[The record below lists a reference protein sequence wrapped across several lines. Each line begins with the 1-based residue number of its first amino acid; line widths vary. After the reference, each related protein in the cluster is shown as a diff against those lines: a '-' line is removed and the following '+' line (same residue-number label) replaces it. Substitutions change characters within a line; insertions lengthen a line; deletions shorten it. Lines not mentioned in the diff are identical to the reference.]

1 MNHTAKKLL
10 VGTVGAAG
18 LFLATTATA
27 NADTTH
33 KVAKNDTVW
42 DLSQKYGVS
51 IQAIEAL
58 NNIDQN
64 SHLIVTGQTLK
75 VPAKDAQVSENNNTA
90 QAADKK
96 ADTENTSDVTVK
108 AGDTLWTLAQQYNTS
123 VEKLRELNGLAADA
137 YLIHPGNV
145 LKVNGTVQA
154 TQQPAQTEQP
164 VQQQTEQPVQQQTE
178 QPVQQQTEQ
187 PVVQQEATQEQA
199 QKPQLVVSANHTT
212 HTVQAGES
220 LYSIAQAYGVTV
232 DSLRSAN
239 NLGATLL
246 VGQTLTINDPA
257 KDPAQEAAQEQAA
270 AQAQQQAAAQQAAQ
284 EQAAAQQAAQEQ
296 AAAAQAQQQAAAQQ
310 QVQQPVQNQAPA
322 QTQTQAPAQQTQ
334 QTQQVQQQAQPAQV
348 QQPQQQVVST
358 SADGSAIAAYAQS
371 FIGTPYVWGGSTPS
385 GFDCS
390 GLTQYV
396 YAHFGKQIG
405 RNTIAQESAGTHIP
419 VSQAQVGD
427 LLFWGTPGSTY
438 HVAIYLGG
446 NSFVAAPEP
455 GQSVKIGNMAYF
467 MPSFAVH
474 VN

>member
-64 SHLIVTGQTLK
+64 SHLIITGQTLK

-90 QAADKK
+90 QATDKK

-145 LKVNGTVQA
+145 LKINGTVQA

-164 VQQQTEQPVQQQTE
+164 VQQQAQP
-178 QPVQQQTEQ
+178 EQ
-187 PVVQQEATQEQA
+187 PVVQQEATQQQA
-199 QKPQLVVSANHTT
+199 QEPQLVVSANHTT

-232 DSLRSAN
+232 DSLRAAN

-257 KDPAQEAAQEQAA
+257 KDPAQEAAAQAQQEAVAQQAAQQQAA
-270 AQAQQQAAAQQAAQ
+270 AQAQQEAAAQQAAT
-284 EQAAAQQAAQEQ
+284 
-296 AAAAQAQQQAAAQQ
+296 

-322 QTQTQAPAQQTQ
+322 QTQAPAQ

-358 SADGSAIAAYAQS
+358 SADGAAIAAYAQS

-405 RNTIAQESAGTHIP
+405 RNTIAQESAGAHIP

-455 GQSVKIGNMAYF
+455 GQSVT
-467 MPSFAVH
+467 
-474 VN
+474 

>member
-145 LKVNGTVQA
+145 LRVNGTVQA

-164 VQQQTEQPVQQQTE
+164 VQQQTEQPV
-178 QPVQQQTEQ
+178 
-187 PVVQQEATQEQA
+187 VQQEATQEQA
-199 QKPQLVVSANHTT
+199 QEPQLVVSANHTT

-257 KDPAQEAAQEQAA
+257 KDPAQEAA
-270 AQAQQQAAAQQAAQ
+270 AQQAAQ
-284 EQAAAQQAAQEQ
+284 EQAASQAQQEAATQQAAQEQ
-296 AAAAQAQQQAAAQQ
+296 AAAAQAQQ

-322 QTQTQAPAQQTQ
+322 QTQNQAPAQTQTQAPAQ

>member
-145 LKVNGTVQA
+145 LRVNGTVQA

-164 VQQQTEQPVQQQTE
+164 VQQQDQA
-178 QPVQQQTEQ
+178 QTEQ

-199 QKPQLVVSANHTT
+199 QEPQLVVSANHTT

-257 KDPAQEAAQEQAA
+257 KDPAQEAA
-270 AQAQQQAAAQQAAQ
+270 AQQAAQ
-284 EQAAAQQAAQEQ
+284 EQAASQAQQEAATQQAAQEQ
-296 AAAAQAQQQAAAQQ
+296 AAAAQAQQ

-322 QTQTQAPAQQTQ
+322 QTQTQAPAQQTQQTQ

>member
-1 MNHTAKKLL
+1 MNHTARKLL

-51 IQAIEAL
+51 IQAIETL
-58 NNIDQN
+58 NNIDQS

-75 VPAKDAQVSENNNTA
+75 VPAKDAQVAKNNAPA
-90 QAADKK
+90 QVTDKK
-96 ADTENTSDVTVK
+96 ADTANTSEVTVK

-164 VQQQTEQPVQQQTE
+164 VQQP
-178 QPVQQQTEQ
+178 EQ

-199 QKPQLVVSANHTT
+199 QEPQLVVSANHTT

-232 DSLRSAN
+232 DSLRAAN

-257 KDPAQEAAQEQAA
+257 KDPAQEAAAQAQQEAVAQQAAQQQAA
-270 AQAQQQAAAQQAAQ
+270 AQAQQEAAAQQAAT
-284 EQAAAQQAAQEQ
+284 
-296 AAAAQAQQQAAAQQ
+296 

-322 QTQTQAPAQQTQ
+322 QTQAPAQ

-358 SADGSAIAAYAQS
+358 SADGAAIAAYAQS

-405 RNTIAQESAGTHIP
+405 RNTIAQESAGAHIP

>member
-90 QAADKK
+90 QATDKK

-164 VQQQTEQPVQQQTE
+164 VQQQAQP
-178 QPVQQQTEQ
+178 EQ

-199 QKPQLVVSANHTT
+199 QEPQLVVSANHTT

-232 DSLRSAN
+232 DSLRAAN

-246 VGQTLTINDPA
+246 VGQTLTINDPT
-257 KDPAQEAAQEQAA
+257 KDPAQEAAA
-270 AQAQQQAAAQQAAQ
+270 
-284 EQAAAQQAAQEQ
+284 
-296 AAAAQAQQQAAAQQ
+296 
-310 QVQQPVQNQAPA
+310 
-322 QTQTQAPAQQTQ
+322 
-334 QTQQVQQQAQPAQV
+334 QQVQQQAQPAQV

-358 SADGSAIAAYAQS
+358 SADGAAIAAYAQS

-405 RNTIAQESAGTHIP
+405 RNTIAQESAGAHIP

>member
-123 VEKLRELNGLAADA
+123 VEKLRELNGLATDA

-145 LKVNGTVQA
+145 LRVNGTVQA

-164 VQQQTEQPVQQQTE
+164 VQQQTEQPV
-178 QPVQQQTEQ
+178 
-187 PVVQQEATQEQA
+187 VQQEATQEQA
-199 QKPQLVVSANHTT
+199 QEPQLVVSANHTT

-257 KDPAQEAAQEQAA
+257 KDPAQEAAAQQAAQEQAA
-270 AQAQQQAAAQQAAQ
+270 SQAQQEAATQQAAQ
-284 EQAAAQQAAQEQ
+284 EQAAAQ
-296 AAAAQAQQQAAAQQ
+296 AQQ

-322 QTQTQAPAQQTQ
+322 QTQNQSPAQTQTQAPAQ

>member
-90 QAADKK
+90 QVADKK

-164 VQQQTEQPVQQQTE
+164 VQQQTEQPV
-178 QPVQQQTEQ
+178 
-187 PVVQQEATQEQA
+187 VQQEATQEQA
-199 QKPQLVVSANHTT
+199 QEPQLVVSANHTT

-257 KDPAQEAAQEQAA
+257 KDPAQEAA
-270 AQAQQQAAAQQAAQ
+270 AQQAAQ
-284 EQAAAQQAAQEQ
+284 EQAATQQ
-296 AAAAQAQQQAAAQQ
+296 AQQ

-371 FIGTPYVWGGSTPS
+371 FIGTPYVLGGSTPS

>member
-145 LKVNGTVQA
+145 LRVNGTVQA

-164 VQQQTEQPVQQQTE
+164 VQQQTEQPV
-178 QPVQQQTEQ
+178 
-187 PVVQQEATQEQA
+187 VQQEATQEQA
-199 QKPQLVVSANHTT
+199 QEPQLVVSANHTT

-257 KDPAQEAAQEQAA
+257 KDPAQEAAT
-270 AQAQQQAAAQQAAQ
+270 QQAAQ
-284 EQAAAQQAAQEQ
+284 EQAASQAQQEAATQQAAQEQ
-296 AAAAQAQQQAAAQQ
+296 AAAAQAQQ

-322 QTQTQAPAQQTQ
+322 QTQNQAPAQTQTQAPAQ

>member
-1 MNHTAKKLL
+1 M
-10 VGTVGAAG
+10 
-18 LFLATTATA
+18 
-27 NADTTH
+27 
-33 KVAKNDTVW
+33 
-42 DLSQKYGVS
+42 
-51 IQAIEAL
+51 

-64 SHLIVTGQTLK
+64 SHLIITGQTLK

-90 QAADKK
+90 QATDKK

-145 LKVNGTVQA
+145 LKINGTVQA

-164 VQQQTEQPVQQQTE
+164 VQQQAQP
-178 QPVQQQTEQ
+178 EQ
-187 PVVQQEATQEQA
+187 PVVQQEATQQQA
-199 QKPQLVVSANHTT
+199 QEPQLVVSANHTT

-232 DSLRSAN
+232 DSLRAAN

-257 KDPAQEAAQEQAA
+257 KDPAQEAAAQAQQEAVAQQAAQQQAA
-270 AQAQQQAAAQQAAQ
+270 AQAQQEAAAQQAAT
-284 EQAAAQQAAQEQ
+284 
-296 AAAAQAQQQAAAQQ
+296 

-322 QTQTQAPAQQTQ
+322 QTQAPAQ

-358 SADGSAIAAYAQS
+358 SADGAAIAAYAQS

-405 RNTIAQESAGTHIP
+405 RNTIAQESAGAHIP

>member
-1 MNHTAKKLL
+1 MNHTARKLL

-51 IQAIEAL
+51 IQAIETL

-75 VPAKDAQVSENNNTA
+75 VPAKDAQVAKNNAPA
-90 QAADKK
+90 QVTDKE
-96 ADTENTSDVTVK
+96 ADTANTSEVTVK

-164 VQQQTEQPVQQQTE
+164 VQQQAQP
-178 QPVQQQTEQ
+178 EQ

-199 QKPQLVVSANHTT
+199 QEPQLVVSANHTT

-232 DSLRSAN
+232 DSLRAAN

-257 KDPAQEAAQEQAA
+257 KDPAQEAAAQQAA
-270 AQAQQQAAAQQAAQ
+270 AQAQQEAATQQAAT
-284 EQAAAQQAAQEQ
+284 
-296 AAAAQAQQQAAAQQ
+296 

-322 QTQTQAPAQQTQ
+322 QTQAPA
-334 QTQQVQQQAQPAQV
+334 QQVQQQAQPAQV

-358 SADGSAIAAYAQS
+358 SADGAAIAAYAQS

-405 RNTIAQESAGTHIP
+405 RNTIAQESAGAHIP

>member
-123 VEKLRELNGLAADA
+123 VEKLRELNGLATDA

-145 LKVNGTVQA
+145 LRVNGTVQA

-164 VQQQTEQPVQQQTE
+164 VQQQTEQPV
-178 QPVQQQTEQ
+178 
-187 PVVQQEATQEQA
+187 VQQEATQEQA
-199 QKPQLVVSANHTT
+199 QEPQLVVSANHTT

-257 KDPAQEAAQEQAA
+257 KDPAQEAAAQQAAQEQAA
-270 AQAQQQAAAQQAAQ
+270 SQAQQEATTQQAAQ
-284 EQAAAQQAAQEQ
+284 EQAAAQ
-296 AAAAQAQQQAAAQQ
+296 AQQ

-322 QTQTQAPAQQTQ
+322 QTQTQAPAQ

>member
-96 ADTENTSDVTVK
+96 ADTENISDVTVK

-164 VQQQTEQPVQQQTE
+164 VQQQTEQPV
-178 QPVQQQTEQ
+178 
-187 PVVQQEATQEQA
+187 VQQEATQEQA
-199 QKPQLVVSANHTT
+199 QEPQLVVSANHTT

-257 KDPAQEAAQEQAA
+257 KDPAQEAAAQQAAQEQAA
-270 AQAQQQAAAQQAAQ
+270 AQAQQEAV
-284 EQAAAQQAAQEQ
+284 AQQAAQEQ
-296 AAAAQAQQQAAAQQ
+296 AAAAQAQQQATAQQ
-310 QVQQPVQNQAPA
+310 PVQQPVQNQAPA

-358 SADGSAIAAYAQS
+358 STDGSAIAAYAQS

>member
-164 VQQQTEQPVQQQTE
+164 VQQQTEQPV
-178 QPVQQQTEQ
+178 
-187 PVVQQEATQEQA
+187 VQQEATQEQA
-199 QKPQLVVSANHTT
+199 QEPQLVVSANHTT

-257 KDPAQEAAQEQAA
+257 QE
-270 AQAQQQAAAQQAAQ
+270 AAAQQAAQ
-284 EQAAAQQAAQEQ
+284 EQAAAQAQQEAATQQAAQEQ
-296 AAAAQAQQQAAAQQ
+296 AAAAQAQQ

-322 QTQTQAPAQQTQ
+322 QTQTQAPAQ

-371 FIGTPYVWGGSTPS
+371 FIGTPYVLGGSTPS

>member
-64 SHLIVTGQTLK
+64 SHLIITGQTLK

-90 QAADKK
+90 QATDKK

-145 LKVNGTVQA
+145 LKINGTVQA

-164 VQQQTEQPVQQQTE
+164 VQQQAQP
-178 QPVQQQTEQ
+178 EQ
-187 PVVQQEATQEQA
+187 PVVQQEATQQQA
-199 QKPQLVVSANHTT
+199 QEPQLVVSANHTT

-232 DSLRSAN
+232 DSLRAAN

-257 KDPAQEAAQEQAA
+257 KDPAQEAAAQQAAQQQAA
-270 AQAQQQAAAQQAAQ
+270 AQAQQEAAAQQAT
-284 EQAAAQQAAQEQ
+284 
-296 AAAAQAQQQAAAQQ
+296 QQQAAT

-322 QTQTQAPAQQTQ
+322 QTQAPAQ

-358 SADGSAIAAYAQS
+358 SADGAAIAAYAQS

-405 RNTIAQESAGTHIP
+405 RNTIAQESAGAHIP

>member
-51 IQAIEAL
+51 IQSIEAL

-64 SHLIVTGQTLK
+64 THLIVTGQTLK
-75 VPAKDAQVSENNNTA
+75 VPAKDAQVA
-90 QAADKK
+90 QADTTNTTDKQTN
-96 ADTENTSDVTVK
+96 TENTSDVTVK
-108 AGDTLWTLAQQYNTS
+108 AGDTLWALAQQYNTT
-123 VEKLRELNGLAADA
+123 VEKLRELNGLSADA
-137 YLIHPGNV
+137 YLIHPGKV
-145 LKVNGTVQA
+145 LKVNGTAQA
-154 TQQPAQTEQP
+154 TQQPVAQPEAQTQ
-164 VQQQTEQPVQQQTE
+164 
-178 QPVQQQTEQ
+178 Q
-187 PVVQQEATQEQA
+187 PVVQQEAQPAQNTQQTQE
-199 QKPQLVVSANHTT
+199 PQLVVSANHTT

-220 LYSIAQAYGVTV
+220 LYTIAQAYGVTV
-232 DSLRSAN
+232 DSLRQAN

-246 VGQTLTINDPA
+246 VGQTLTVNDPT
-257 KDPAQEAAQEQAA
+257 KDPAQEAAAQAQA
-270 AQAQQQAAAQQAAQ
+270 AQQQAAAQA
-284 EQAAAQQAAQEQ
+284 
-296 AAAAQAQQQAAAQQ
+296 AQQQAAAQAAQQEAAAQAAQQQAAAQQQ

-322 QTQTQAPAQQTQ
+322 Q

-358 SADGSAIAAYAQS
+358 SADGGAIAAYAQS
-371 FIGTPYVWGGSTPS
+371 FIGTPYVWGGSTPA

-405 RNTIAQESAGTHIP
+405 RNTIAQESAGAHIP

>member
-1 MNHTAKKLL
+1 MNHTARKLL

-51 IQAIEAL
+51 IQAIETL

-75 VPAKDAQVSENNNTA
+75 VPAKDAQVAKNNAPA
-90 QAADKK
+90 QVTDKK
-96 ADTENTSDVTVK
+96 ADTANTSEVTVK

-164 VQQQTEQPVQQQTE
+164 VQQP
-178 QPVQQQTEQ
+178 EQ

-199 QKPQLVVSANHTT
+199 QEPQLVVSANHTT

-232 DSLRSAN
+232 DSLRAAN

-257 KDPAQEAAQEQAA
+257 KDPAQEAAAQQAAQQQAA
-270 AQAQQQAAAQQAAQ
+270 AQAQQEAAAQQAT
-284 EQAAAQQAAQEQ
+284 
-296 AAAAQAQQQAAAQQ
+296 QQQAAT

-322 QTQTQAPAQQTQ
+322 QTQAPAQQTQQVQQ

-358 SADGSAIAAYAQS
+358 SADGAAIAAYAQS

-405 RNTIAQESAGTHIP
+405 RNTIAQESAGAHIP

>member
-137 YLIHPGNV
+137 YLIHPGNA

-164 VQQQTEQPVQQQTE
+164 VQQQTEQPV
-178 QPVQQQTEQ
+178 
-187 PVVQQEATQEQA
+187 VQQEATQEQA
-199 QKPQLVVSANHTT
+199 QEPQLVVSANHTT

-257 KDPAQEAAQEQAA
+257 KDPAQEAA
-270 AQAQQQAAAQQAAQ
+270 AQQAAQ
-284 EQAAAQQAAQEQ
+284 EQAAAQAQQEAATQQAAQEQ
-296 AAAAQAQQQAAAQQ
+296 AAAAQAQQ

-322 QTQTQAPAQQTQ
+322 QTQTQAPAQQTQQTQ

>member
-164 VQQQTEQPVQQQTE
+164 VQQQTEQPV
-178 QPVQQQTEQ
+178 
-187 PVVQQEATQEQA
+187 VQQEATQEQA
-199 QKPQLVVSANHTT
+199 QEPQLVVSANHTT

-257 KDPAQEAAQEQAA
+257 KDPAQEAA
-270 AQAQQQAAAQQAAQ
+270 AQQAAQ
-284 EQAAAQQAAQEQ
+284 EQAAAQAQQEAAQAQQE

>member
-164 VQQQTEQPVQQQTE
+164 VQQQEQA
-178 QPVQQQTEQ
+178 QTEQ

-199 QKPQLVVSANHTT
+199 QEPQLVVSANHTT

-232 DSLRSAN
+232 DSLRASN

-257 KDPAQEAAQEQAA
+257 KDPAKE
-270 AQAQQQAAAQQAAQ
+270 AAAQQAAQ
-284 EQAAAQQAAQEQ
+284 EQAAAQAQQAAQEQ
-296 AAAAQAQQQAAAQQ
+296 AAAAQAQQ

-322 QTQTQAPAQQTQ
+322 QTQTQAPAQ

-358 SADGSAIAAYAQS
+358 SADGGAIAAYAQS

-405 RNTIAQESAGTHIP
+405 RNTIAQESAGAHIP

>member
-90 QAADKK
+90 QATDKK

-164 VQQQTEQPVQQQTE
+164 VQQQAQP
-178 QPVQQQTEQ
+178 EQ

-199 QKPQLVVSANHTT
+199 QEPQLVVSANHTT

-232 DSLRSAN
+232 DSLRAAN

-257 KDPAQEAAQEQAA
+257 KDPAQEAAAQQAAQQQAA
-270 AQAQQQAAAQQAAQ
+270 AQAQQA
-284 EQAAAQQAAQEQ
+284 
-296 AAAAQAQQQAAAQQ
+296 AQQQAAAQAQ
-310 QVQQPVQNQAPA
+310 QEAAAQQATQQQPVQNQAPA
-322 QTQTQAPAQQTQ
+322 QTQAPAQ

-358 SADGSAIAAYAQS
+358 SADGAAIAAYAQS

-405 RNTIAQESAGTHIP
+405 RNTIAQESAGAHIS

>member
-64 SHLIVTGQTLK
+64 SHLIITGQTLK

-90 QAADKK
+90 QATDKK

-145 LKVNGTVQA
+145 LKINGTVQA
-154 TQQPAQTEQP
+154 TQQPAQTEQ
-164 VQQQTEQPVQQQTE
+164 QAQP
-178 QPVQQQTEQ
+178 EQ

-199 QKPQLVVSANHTT
+199 QEPQLVVSANHTT

-232 DSLRSAN
+232 DSLRAAN

-257 KDPAQEAAQEQAA
+257 KDPAQEAAAQQAA
-270 AQAQQQAAAQQAAQ
+270 AQAQQEAVAQQA
-284 EQAAAQQAAQEQ
+284 
-296 AAAAQAQQQAAAQQ
+296 AQQQAAAQAQ
-310 QVQQPVQNQAPA
+310 QEAAAQQATQQQAATQVQQPVQNQAPA
-322 QTQTQAPAQQTQ
+322 QTQAPAQ

-348 QQPQQQVVST
+348 QQPQQQVIST
-358 SADGSAIAAYAQS
+358 SADGAAIAAYAQS

-405 RNTIAQESAGTHIP
+405 RNTIAQESAGAHIP

>member
-145 LKVNGTVQA
+145 LRVNGTVQA

-164 VQQQTEQPVQQQTE
+164 VQQQTEQPV
-178 QPVQQQTEQ
+178 
-187 PVVQQEATQEQA
+187 VQQEATQEQA
-199 QKPQLVVSANHTT
+199 QEPQLVVSANHTT

-257 KDPAQEAAQEQAA
+257 KDPAQEAA
-270 AQAQQQAAAQQAAQ
+270 AQQAAQ
-284 EQAAAQQAAQEQ
+284 EQAASQAQQEAATQQAAQEQ
-296 AAAAQAQQQAAAQQ
+296 AAAAQAQQ

>member
-64 SHLIVTGQTLK
+64 SHLIITGQTLK

-145 LKVNGTVQA
+145 LKINGTVQA

-164 VQQQTEQPVQQQTE
+164 VQQQAQP
-178 QPVQQQTEQ
+178 EQ
-187 PVVQQEATQEQA
+187 PVVQQEATQQQA
-199 QKPQLVVSANHTT
+199 QEPQLVISANHTT

-232 DSLRSAN
+232 DSLRAAN

-257 KDPAQEAAQEQAA
+257 KDPAQEAAAQQAAQQQAA
-270 AQAQQQAAAQQAAQ
+270 AQAQQEAAAQQAT
-284 EQAAAQQAAQEQ
+284 
-296 AAAAQAQQQAAAQQ
+296 QQQAAT

-322 QTQTQAPAQQTQ
+322 QTQAPAQ
-334 QTQQVQQQAQPAQV
+334 QTQQVQQQAQPVQV

-358 SADGSAIAAYAQS
+358 SADGAAIAAYAQS

-405 RNTIAQESAGTHIP
+405 RNTIAQESAGAHIP

>member
-164 VQQQTEQPVQQQTE
+164 VQQQTEQPV
-178 QPVQQQTEQ
+178 
-187 PVVQQEATQEQA
+187 VQQEATQEQA
-199 QKPQLVVSANHTT
+199 QEPQLVVSANHTT

-257 KDPAQEAAQEQAA
+257 KDPAQEAA
-270 AQAQQQAAAQQAAQ
+270 AQQAAQ
-284 EQAAAQQAAQEQ
+284 EQAAAQAQQEAATQQAAQEQ
-296 AAAAQAQQQAAAQQ
+296 AAAAQAQQ

-322 QTQTQAPAQQTQ
+322 QTQTQAPAQ

>member
-64 SHLIVTGQTLK
+64 SHLIITGQTLK

-90 QAADKK
+90 QATDKK

-164 VQQQTEQPVQQQTE
+164 VQQQAQP
-178 QPVQQQTEQ
+178 EQ

-199 QKPQLVVSANHTT
+199 QESQLVVSANHTT

-232 DSLRSAN
+232 DSLRAAN

-257 KDPAQEAAQEQAA
+257 KDPAQEAAAQQAAQQQAA
-270 AQAQQQAAAQQAAQ
+270 AQAQQEAAAQQAT
-284 EQAAAQQAAQEQ
+284 
-296 AAAAQAQQQAAAQQ
+296 QQQAAT

-322 QTQTQAPAQQTQ
+322 QTQAPAQ

-358 SADGSAIAAYAQS
+358 SADGAAIAAYAQS

-405 RNTIAQESAGTHIP
+405 RNTIAQESAGAHIP

>member
-164 VQQQTEQPVQQQTE
+164 VQQQTEQPV
-178 QPVQQQTEQ
+178 
-187 PVVQQEATQEQA
+187 VQQEATQEQA
-199 QKPQLVVSANHTT
+199 QEPQLVVSANHTT

-257 KDPAQEAAQEQAA
+257 KDPAQEAA
-270 AQAQQQAAAQQAAQ
+270 AQQAAQ
-284 EQAAAQQAAQEQ
+284 EQAASQVQQEAATQQAAQEQ

>member
-164 VQQQTEQPVQQQTE
+164 VQQQTEQPV
-178 QPVQQQTEQ
+178 
-187 PVVQQEATQEQA
+187 VQQEATQEQA
-199 QKPQLVVSANHTT
+199 QEPQLVVSANHTT

-284 EQAAAQQAAQEQ
+284 EQ
-296 AAAAQAQQQAAAQQ
+296 AAAQAQQQAAAQQ

>member
-51 IQAIEAL
+51 IQSIEAL

-64 SHLIVTGQTLK
+64 THLIVTGQTLK
-75 VPAKDAQVSENNNTA
+75 VPAKDAQVA
-90 QAADKK
+90 QADTTNTTDKQTN
-96 ADTENTSDVTVK
+96 TENTSDVTVK
-108 AGDTLWTLAQQYNTS
+108 AGDTLWALAQQYNTT
-123 VEKLRELNGLAADA
+123 VEKLRELNGLSADA
-137 YLIHPGNV
+137 YLIHPGKV
-145 LKVNGTVQA
+145 LKVNGTAQA
-154 TQQPAQTEQP
+154 TQQPVAQPEAQTQ
-164 VQQQTEQPVQQQTE
+164 
-178 QPVQQQTEQ
+178 Q
-187 PVVQQEATQEQA
+187 PVVQQEAQPAQNTQQTQE
-199 QKPQLVVSANHTT
+199 PQLVVSANHTT

-220 LYSIAQAYGVTV
+220 LYTIAQAYGVTV
-232 DSLRSAN
+232 DSLRQAN

-246 VGQTLTINDPA
+246 VGQTLTVNDPT
-257 KDPAQEAAQEQAA
+257 KDPAQEAAAQA
-270 AQAQQQAAAQQAAQ
+270 AQQQAAAQAAQ
-284 EQAAAQQAAQEQ
+284 QEAAAQA
-296 AAAAQAQQQAAAQQ
+296 AQQQAAAQQQ

-322 QTQTQAPAQQTQ
+322 Q

-358 SADGSAIAAYAQS
+358 SADGGAIAAYAQS
-371 FIGTPYVWGGSTPS
+371 FIGTPYVWGGSTPA

-405 RNTIAQESAGTHIP
+405 RNTIAQESAGAHIP

>member
-145 LKVNGTVQA
+145 LRVNGTVQA

-164 VQQQTEQPVQQQTE
+164 VQQQTEQPV
-178 QPVQQQTEQ
+178 
-187 PVVQQEATQEQA
+187 VQQEATQEQA
-199 QKPQLVVSANHTT
+199 QEPQLVVSANHTT

-257 KDPAQEAAQEQAA
+257 KDPAQEAA
-270 AQAQQQAAAQQAAQ
+270 AQQAAQ
-284 EQAAAQQAAQEQ
+284 EQAASQAQQEAATQQAAQEQ

-322 QTQTQAPAQQTQ
+322 QTQTQAPAQQTQQTQ

>member
-96 ADTENTSDVTVK
+96 ANTENTSDVTVK
-108 AGDTLWTLAQQYNTS
+108 AGDTLWTLAQRYNTS
-123 VEKLRELNGLAADA
+123 VDKLRELNGLAADA

-164 VQQQTEQPVQQQTE
+164 V
-178 QPVQQQTEQ
+178 
-187 PVVQQEATQEQA
+187 VQQEATQEQA
-199 QKPQLVVSANHTT
+199 QESQLVVSANHTT

-232 DSLRSAN
+232 DSLRAAN

-257 KDPAQEAAQEQAA
+257 KDPAQEAA
-270 AQAQQQAAAQQAAQ
+270 AQQAAQ
-284 EQAAAQQAAQEQ
+284 EQAAAQAQQEAAAQQAAQEQ
-296 AAAAQAQQQAAAQQ
+296 AAAAAQAQQQAAAQQ
-310 QVQQPVQNQAPA
+310 QVQQPVQ
-322 QTQTQAPAQQTQ
+322 TQAPAQ

-358 SADGSAIAAYAQS
+358 SADGGAIAAYAQS

>member
-145 LKVNGTVQA
+145 LRVNGTVQA

-164 VQQQTEQPVQQQTE
+164 VQQQTEQPV
-178 QPVQQQTEQ
+178 
-187 PVVQQEATQEQA
+187 VQQEATQEQA
-199 QKPQLVVSANHTT
+199 QEPQLVVSANHTT

-257 KDPAQEAAQEQAA
+257 KDPAQEAA
-270 AQAQQQAAAQQAAQ
+270 AQQAAQ
-284 EQAAAQQAAQEQ
+284 EQAASQVQQEAATQQAAQEQ
-296 AAAAQAQQQAAAQQ
+296 AAAAQAQQ

-322 QTQTQAPAQQTQ
+322 QTQTQAPAQQTQQTQ

>member
-96 ADTENTSDVTVK
+96 ADTENISDVTVK

-164 VQQQTEQPVQQQTE
+164 VQQQTEQPV
-178 QPVQQQTEQ
+178 
-187 PVVQQEATQEQA
+187 VQQEATQEQA
-199 QKPQLVVSANHTT
+199 QEPQLVVSANHTT

-257 KDPAQEAAQEQAA
+257 KDPAQEAAAQQAAQEQAA
-270 AQAQQQAAAQQAAQ
+270 AQAQQEAV
-284 EQAAAQQAAQEQ
+284 AQQAAQEQ
-296 AAAAQAQQQAAAQQ
+296 AAAAQAQQQATAQQ

>member
-164 VQQQTEQPVQQQTE
+164 VQQQTEQPV
-178 QPVQQQTEQ
+178 
-187 PVVQQEATQEQA
+187 VQQEATQEQS
-199 QKPQLVVSANHTT
+199 QEPQLVVSANHTT

-257 KDPAQEAAQEQAA
+257 KDPAQEAAAQQAAQEQAA
-270 AQAQQQAAAQQAAQ
+270 AQAQQ
-284 EQAAAQQAAQEQ
+284 QAAAQQAAQEQ

>member
-145 LKVNGTVQA
+145 LRVNGTVQA

-164 VQQQTEQPVQQQTE
+164 VQQQTEQPV
-178 QPVQQQTEQ
+178 
-187 PVVQQEATQEQA
+187 VQQEATQEQA
-199 QKPQLVVSANHTT
+199 QEPQLVVSANHTT

-257 KDPAQEAAQEQAA
+257 KDPAQEAA
-270 AQAQQQAAAQQAAQ
+270 AQQAAQ
-284 EQAAAQQAAQEQ
+284 EQAASQAQQEAATQQVAQEQ
-296 AAAAQAQQQAAAQQ
+296 AAAAQAQQ

>member
-64 SHLIVTGQTLK
+64 SHLIITGQTLK

-145 LKVNGTVQA
+145 LKINGTVQA

-164 VQQQTEQPVQQQTE
+164 VQQQAQP
-178 QPVQQQTEQ
+178 EQ
-187 PVVQQEATQEQA
+187 PVVQQEATQQQA
-199 QKPQLVVSANHTT
+199 QEPQLVVSANHTT

-232 DSLRSAN
+232 DSLRTAN

-257 KDPAQEAAQEQAA
+257 KDPAQEAAAQQAA
-270 AQAQQQAAAQQAAQ
+270 AQAQQEAAAQQAT
-284 EQAAAQQAAQEQ
+284 
-296 AAAAQAQQQAAAQQ
+296 QQQAAT

-322 QTQTQAPAQQTQ
+322 Q

-358 SADGSAIAAYAQS
+358 SADGAAIAAYAQS

-405 RNTIAQESAGTHIP
+405 RNTIAQESAGAHIP

>member
-1 MNHTAKKLL
+1 M
-10 VGTVGAAG
+10 
-18 LFLATTATA
+18 
-27 NADTTH
+27 
-33 KVAKNDTVW
+33 
-42 DLSQKYGVS
+42 
-51 IQAIEAL
+51 L
-58 NNIDQN
+58 N
-64 SHLIVTGQTLK
+64 
-75 VPAKDAQVSENNNTA
+75 
-90 QAADKK
+90 
-96 ADTENTSDVTVK
+96 
-108 AGDTLWTLAQQYNTS
+108 
-123 VEKLRELNGLAADA
+123 
-137 YLIHPGNV
+137 
-145 LKVNGTVQA
+145 
-154 TQQPAQTEQP
+154 
-164 VQQQTEQPVQQQTE
+164 
-178 QPVQQQTEQ
+178 
-187 PVVQQEATQEQA
+187 
-199 QKPQLVVSANHTT
+199 
-212 HTVQAGES
+212 
-220 LYSIAQAYGVTV
+220 
-232 DSLRSAN
+232 
-239 NLGATLL
+239 
-246 VGQTLTINDPA
+246 
-257 KDPAQEAAQEQAA
+257 
-270 AQAQQQAAAQQAAQ
+270 
-284 EQAAAQQAAQEQ
+284 QQAAQEQ
-296 AAAAQAQQQAAAQQ
+296 AAAAQAQQ

-322 QTQTQAPAQQTQ
+322 QTQTQAPAQ